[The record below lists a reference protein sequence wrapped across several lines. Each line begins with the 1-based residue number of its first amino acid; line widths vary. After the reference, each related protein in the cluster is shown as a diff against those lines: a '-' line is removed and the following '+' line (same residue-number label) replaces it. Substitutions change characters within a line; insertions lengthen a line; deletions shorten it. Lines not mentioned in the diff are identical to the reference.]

1 MTKKGNKTTEEKTLN
16 FETSKILG
24 GIGALLMF
32 LGVIPQINQF
42 GVIEII
48 GVVLVLVGLYG
59 IGSYYKE
66 GGIFNNALYGF
77 IAGVVGLVLAI
88 TTGIAIV
95 LPNIKDFLTKVFPSW
110 NGDWSTIP
118 SLSGVTPNTSNISFT
133 DIIPFLV
140 AAILVFVILWVFAIV
155 AAFFIRRSLMQVS
168 VKSNVGLFGTSGIL
182 LLVGA
187 FLVIVVG
194 FGLILMWIAALI
206 LAIAFFQLKPMQL
219 PPS

>member
-1 MTKKGNKTTEEKTLN
+1 MN
-16 FETSKILG
+16 FGTSKILG

-42 GVIEII
+42 GIIEII
-48 GVVLVLVGLYG
+48 GVILVLIGLYG
-59 IGSYYKE
+59 IGSHYKE
-66 GGIFNNALYGF
+66 ASIFNNALYGV
-77 IAGVVGLVLAI
+77 IAGVVGIVLAI
-88 TTGIAIV
+88 AAGIALV

-110 NGDWSTIP
+110 NGDWSTLP
-118 SLSGVTPNTSNISFT
+118 SLSGVTPNTSNISFG

-140 AAILVFVILWVFAIV
+140 AAIVVFVILWVFAII
-155 AAFFIRRSLMQVS
+155 AAFFIRRSLMQIS
-168 VKSNVGLFGTSGIL
+168 AKSNVGLFGTAGIL

-206 LAIAFFQLKPMQL
+206 LAIAFFQMRPPTQA